1 MNCRKNTPVE
11 NEFMD
16 SEKIVTEEASG
27 HQNVKAHSKANEPC
41 SGITLRA
48 KALRVISKYIPGEAS
63 APVRVREPPAGPQKF
78 EKDRRRG
85 RFSEN
90 FGHITTWPAHVPK
103 KWCAFSPPETIA
115 RRCPLDSSKLRPNE
129 L

>member
-16 SEKIVTEEASG
+16 SEKIAIEEASG
-27 HQNVKAHSKANEPC
+27 HQNLQAHSKANGPC

-48 KALRVISKYIPGEAS
+48 KALRVISKYNPGEAN
-63 APVRVREPPAGPQKF
+63 APVRMREPPARPQKF

-85 RFSEN
+85 RFSKN
-90 FGHITTWPAHVPK
+90 FGHITT
-103 KWCAFSPPETIA
+103 
-115 RRCPLDSSKLRPNE
+115 
-129 L
+129 

>member
-16 SEKIVTEEASG
+16 PEKIVTEEASG
-27 HQNVKAHSKANEPC
+27 HQNLQAHSKAKGPC

-48 KALRVISKYIPGEAS
+48 KALRVISKYMSGNAS
-63 APVRVREPPAGPQKF
+63 APVRVREPPAGAQKF
-78 EKDRRRG
+78 EEDRRRG

-90 FGHITTWPAHVPK
+90 FGHITT
-103 KWCAFSPPETIA
+103 
-115 RRCPLDSSKLRPNE
+115 
-129 L
+129 

>member
-1 MNCRKNTPVE
+1 
-11 NEFMD
+11 MD
-16 SEKIVTEEASG
+16 PEKITIEEVPG
-27 HQNVKAHSKANEPC
+27 HQNLAAPSKRNGPC

-48 KALRVISKYIPGEAS
+48 KALRVISKYIPGKAN

-78 EKDRRRG
+78 KKDRRRG

-103 KWCAFSPPETIA
+103 NGPLFL
-115 RRCPLDSSKLRPNE
+115 RRKQ
-129 L
+129 

>member
-16 SEKIVTEEASG
+16 SEKIAIEEASG
-27 HQNVKAHSKANEPC
+27 HQNVKGHSKANGPC

-48 KALRVISKYIPGEAS
+48 KALRVISKYTSGKAS

-85 RFSEN
+85 RFSDN
-90 FGHITTWPAHVPK
+90 VCHIT
-103 KWCAFSPPETIA
+103 S
-115 RRCPLDSSKLRPNE
+115 
-129 L
+129 